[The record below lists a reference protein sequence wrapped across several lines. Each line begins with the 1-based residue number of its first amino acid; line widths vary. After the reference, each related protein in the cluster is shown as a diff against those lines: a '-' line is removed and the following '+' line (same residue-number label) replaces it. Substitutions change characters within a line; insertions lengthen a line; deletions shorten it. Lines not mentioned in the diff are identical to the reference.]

1 MKTQGRLTGIQVPFR
16 SEKAVIS
23 FEVTADPADVE
34 RYKDKELDITIVRHS
49 KKRGLAANAMLWAC
63 LGEIAAAA
71 RTDNWSAYLYMLERY
86 GKYSTV
92 LIKAEALPDLRRVWR
107 ETRVV
112 GEREDGM
119 VEVLCFY
126 GSSTYTTEEFSGL
139 LDGVVSDMKELGLTP
154 PPSRE
159 MQAALEELRRQEEA
173 QRKRGGDK
181 RERADV
187 CNRGQ
192 T

>member
-16 SEKAVIS
+16 SKKAVIS

-126 GSSTYTTEEFSGL
+126 GSSTYTTEEFSRL

-173 QRKRGGDK
+173 QRKREGDRCEK
-181 RERADV
+181 SNV
-187 CNRGQ
+187 CNQRQ

>member
-71 RTDNWSAYLYMLERY
+71 RTDNWSAYLYMLERH
-86 GKYSTV
+86 GKYSTI

-107 ETRVV
+107 ETRIV

-126 GSSTYTTEEFSGL
+126 GSSTYTTEEFSRL

>member
-63 LGEIAAAA
+63 LGEIASAA

-86 GKYSTV
+86 GRYSTV

-126 GSSTYTTEEFSGL
+126 GSSTYTTEEFSRL

-173 QRKRGGDK
+173 QRKREGDR
-181 RERADV
+181 REKSNV
-187 CNRGQ
+187 CNQRQ

>member
-126 GSSTYTTEEFSGL
+126 GSSTYTTEEFSRL

-173 QRKRGGDK
+173 QRKREGDR
-181 RERADV
+181 REKSNV
-187 CNRGQ
+187 CNQRQ

>member
-126 GSSTYTTEEFSGL
+126 GSSTYTTEEFSRL

-173 QRKRGGDK
+173 QRKREGDRCEK
-181 RERADV
+181 SNV
-187 CNRGQ
+187 CNQRQ

>member
-71 RTDNWSAYLYMLERY
+71 RTDNWAAYLYMLERY

-126 GSSTYTTEEFSGL
+126 GSSTYTTEEFSRL

-173 QRKRGGDK
+173 QRKREDDR
-181 RERADV
+181 RERAGV

>member
-126 GSSTYTTEEFSGL
+126 GSSTYTTEEFSRL

-173 QRKRGGDK
+173 QRKREGDR

-187 CNRGQ
+187 CYRGQ

>member
-126 GSSTYTTEEFSGL
+126 GASTYTTEDFSRL

-159 MQAALEELRRQEEA
+159 MQAALEELERQEQA
-173 QRKRGGDK
+173 QRKREGDR

>member
-71 RTDNWSAYLYMLERY
+71 RTDNWSTYLYMLERY
-86 GKYSTV
+86 GKYSTI

-126 GSSTYTTEEFSGL
+126 GSSTYTTEEFSRL

-173 QRKRGGDK
+173 QRKREGDR
-181 RERADV
+181 REKSNV
-187 CNRGQ
+187 CNQRQ

>member
-126 GSSTYTTEEFSGL
+126 GSSTYTTEEFSRL

-181 RERADV
+181 RERAGV

>member
-126 GSSTYTTEEFSGL
+126 GSSTYTTAEFSRL

-173 QRKRGGDK
+173 QRKREGDR

-192 T
+192 A

>member
-126 GSSTYTTEEFSGL
+126 GSSTYTTEEFSRL
-139 LDGVVSDMKELGLTP
+139 LDGVVSDMKELSLTP

-159 MQAALEELRRQEEA
+159 MQAALEELERQEEA
-173 QRKRGGDK
+173 QRKREGDR
-181 RERADV
+181 REKSNV
-187 CNRGQ
+187 CNQRQ

>member
-86 GKYSTV
+86 GKYSTI

-107 ETRVV
+107 ETRIV

-126 GSSTYTTEEFSGL
+126 GSSTYTTEEFSRL

>member
-92 LIKAEALPDLRRVWR
+92 LIKAEALPDLRCVWR

-126 GSSTYTTEEFSGL
+126 GSSTYTTEEFSRL

-173 QRKRGGDK
+173 QRKREGDR
-181 RERADV
+181 REKSNV
-187 CNRGQ
+187 CNQRQ

>member
-16 SEKAVIS
+16 SKKAVIS

-71 RTDNWSAYLYMLERY
+71 RTDTWSAYLYMLERY

-126 GSSTYTTEEFSGL
+126 GSSTYTTEEFSRL

-173 QRKRGGDK
+173 QRKR
-181 RERADV
+181 EV
-187 CNRGQ
+187 F
-192 T
+192 

>member
-63 LGEIAAAA
+63 LGEIAAEA

-86 GKYSTV
+86 GKYSTI

-126 GSSTYTTEEFSGL
+126 GSSTYTTAEFSRL

-173 QRKRGGDK
+173 QRKREGDR

-192 T
+192 A

>member
-86 GKYSTV
+86 GKYSTI

-107 ETRVV
+107 ETRIV

-126 GSSTYTTEEFSGL
+126 GSSTYTTEEFSRL

-159 MQAALEELRRQEEA
+159 MQAALDELKRQEEA
-173 QRKRGGDK
+173 QRKREGDR
-181 RERADV
+181 RERTDI

>member
-126 GSSTYTTEEFSGL
+126 GSSTYTTEEFSRL

-159 MQAALEELRRQEEA
+159 MQAALEELERQEEA
-173 QRKRGGDK
+173 QRKREGDR
-181 RERADV
+181 REKSNV
-187 CNRGQ
+187 CNQRQ

>member
-126 GSSTYTTEEFSGL
+126 GSSTYTTEEFSRL

-159 MQAALEELRRQEEA
+159 MQAALEELRRQEEV
-173 QRKRGGDK
+173 QRKREDDR
-181 RERADV
+181 RERAGV

>member
-126 GSSTYTTEEFSGL
+126 GSSTYTTEEFSRL

>member
-126 GSSTYTTEEFSGL
+126 GSSTYTTEEFSRL

-173 QRKRGGDK
+173 QRKREGDG
-181 RERADV
+181 REKSNV
-187 CNRGQ
+187 CNQRQ

>member
-86 GKYSTV
+86 GKYSTI
-92 LIKAEALPDLRRVWR
+92 LSQAEALPDLRRVWR
-107 ETRVV
+107 ETRIV

-126 GSSTYTTEEFSGL
+126 GSSTYTTEEFSRL

-173 QRKRGGDK
+173 QRKREGDR
-181 RERADV
+181 REKSNV
-187 CNRGQ
+187 CNQRQ

>member
-86 GKYSTV
+86 GKYSTI
-92 LIKAEALPDLRRVWR
+92 LIKAEALPNLRRVWR
-107 ETRVV
+107 ETRIV

-126 GSSTYTTEEFSGL
+126 GSSTYTTEEFSRL

-159 MQAALEELRRQEEA
+159 MRAALEELRRQEEA
-173 QRKRGGDK
+173 QRKREGDR
-181 RERADV
+181 REKSNV
-187 CNRGQ
+187 CNQRQ

>member
-86 GKYSTV
+86 GKYSTI

-107 ETRVV
+107 ETRIV

-126 GSSTYTTEEFSGL
+126 GSSTYTTEEFSRL

-173 QRKRGGDK
+173 QRKREGDR

-192 T
+192 A

>member
-16 SEKAVIS
+16 SKKAVIS

-126 GSSTYTTEEFSGL
+126 GSSTYTTEEFSRL

-159 MQAALEELRRQEEA
+159 MQAALEELERQEEA
-173 QRKRGGDK
+173 QRKREGDRCEK
-181 RERADV
+181 SNV
-187 CNRGQ
+187 CNQRQ

>member
-1 MKTQGRLTGIQVPFR
+1 MTGIQVPFR

-49 KKRGLAANAMLWAC
+49 KKRGLAANAMLWVC

-86 GKYSTV
+86 GKYSTI

-126 GSSTYTTEEFSGL
+126 GSSTYTTAEFSRL

-173 QRKRGGDK
+173 QRKREGDR

-192 T
+192 A

>member
-126 GSSTYTTEEFSGL
+126 GSSTYTTEEFSRL

-159 MQAALEELRRQEEA
+159 MQAALEELGRQEEA
-173 QRKRGGDK
+173 QRKRGGDR
-181 RERADV
+181 REKSNV
-187 CNRGQ
+187 CNQRQ

>member
-126 GSSTYTTEEFSGL
+126 GSSTYTTEEFSRF

-159 MQAALEELRRQEEA
+159 MQAALEELERQEQA
-173 QRKRGGDK
+173 QRKREGDRCEK
-181 RERADV
+181 SNV
-187 CNRGQ
+187 CNQRQ

>member
-23 FEVTADPADVE
+23 FEVTADPADME

-126 GSSTYTTEEFSGL
+126 GSSTYTTEEFSRL

-173 QRKRGGDK
+173 QRKREGDR

-187 CNRGQ
+187 CYRGQ

>member
-126 GSSTYTTEEFSGL
+126 GSSTYTTEDFSRL

-159 MQAALEELRRQEEA
+159 MQAALEELERQEQA
-173 QRKRGGDK
+173 QRKREGDR

>member
-126 GSSTYTTEEFSGL
+126 GSSTYTTEEFSRL

-159 MQAALEELRRQEEA
+159 MQAALEELRRQEES
-173 QRKRGGDK
+173 QRKREGDRCEK
-181 RERADV
+181 SNV
-187 CNRGQ
+187 CNQRQ

>member
-86 GKYSTV
+86 GKYSTI

-126 GSSTYTTEEFSGL
+126 GSSTYTTEEFSRL

-173 QRKRGGDK
+173 QRKREGDR

-192 T
+192 A

>member
-1 MKTQGRLTGIQVPFR
+1 MKTQGRLTGIQLPFR

-86 GKYSTV
+86 GKYSTI

-107 ETRVV
+107 ETRIV
-112 GEREDGM
+112 GEREGGM

-126 GSSTYTTEEFSGL
+126 GSSTYTTEEFSRL
-139 LDGVVSDMKELGLTP
+139 LDGVVSDMKELGLAP

-159 MQAALEELRRQEEA
+159 MQAALDELKRQEEV
-173 QRKRGGDK
+173 QRKRGRDRCEK
-181 RERADV
+181 PNV
-187 CNRGQ
+187 CNQGQ

>member
-86 GKYSTV
+86 GKYSTI

-107 ETRVV
+107 ETRIV

-126 GSSTYTTEEFSGL
+126 GSSTYTTEEFSRL

-159 MQAALEELRRQEEA
+159 MQAALDELKRQEEA
-173 QRKRGGDK
+173 QRKREGDR

>member
-1 MKTQGRLTGIQVPFR
+1 MKTQGRVTGIQVPFR

-126 GSSTYTTEEFSGL
+126 GSSTYTTEEFSRL

-173 QRKRGGDK
+173 QRKREDDR
-181 RERADV
+181 RERAGV

>member
-23 FEVTADPADVE
+23 LEVTADPADVE

-126 GSSTYTTEEFSGL
+126 GSSTYTTEEFSRL

-159 MQAALEELRRQEEA
+159 MQAALEELERQEEA
-173 QRKRGGDK
+173 QRKREGDRCEK
-181 RERADV
+181 SNV
-187 CNRGQ
+187 CNQRQ

>member
-126 GSSTYTTEEFSGL
+126 GSSTYTTEEFSRL

-159 MQAALEELRRQEEA
+159 MQAALEELERQEHA
-173 QRKRGGDK
+173 QRKREGDR
-181 RERADV
+181 RERAGV

>member
-86 GKYSTV
+86 GKYSTI

-126 GSSTYTTEEFSGL
+126 GSSTYTTEEFSRL

-159 MQAALEELRRQEEA
+159 MQAALEELERQEQA
-173 QRKRGGDK
+173 QRKREGDR

-192 T
+192 A

>member
-71 RTDNWSAYLYMLERY
+71 RTDNWSAYLYMFERY

-126 GSSTYTTEEFSGL
+126 GSSTYTTEEFSRL

-159 MQAALEELRRQEEA
+159 MQAALEELERQEEA
-173 QRKRGGDK
+173 QRKREGDR
-181 RERADV
+181 RERAGV

>member
-86 GKYSTV
+86 GKYSTI

-107 ETRVV
+107 ETRIV

-126 GSSTYTTEEFSGL
+126 GSSTYTTEEFSRL

-159 MQAALEELRRQEEA
+159 MQAALEELERQEQA
-173 QRKRGGDK
+173 QRKREGDRCEK
-181 RERADV
+181 SNV
-187 CNRGQ
+187 CNQRQ